1 MELNYATTSANANE
15 CHFKPVP
22 VCLNENCVF
31 KSVKQFYLSN
41 KKHLKIAH
49 INVNSIRHK
58 IEPFKE
64 VLSECIFDVL
74 AIQET
79 KIDES
84 FPDNQLYVPMYRL
97 YRQDFRHNEGG
108 IMMYIGHDFPQY
120 RRSDIENFSINNN
133 DGRIEILAVEV
144 SINKEKW
151 VFISVYKQPK
161 VKINTIVTCVDN
173 IMSELSHIDF
183 NIVLFGDF
191 NVNMFNKNNAFVECI
206 DANGLRNLVKT
217 STCEK
222 GKPSLIDIILTN
234 KSKRFTNTISVD
246 TGLSEFHNLIC
257 TSTKFDVPQTKSTT
271 FQYRSYKH
279 FNLDSFQSDLSMVPY
294 HATEIFDDIDDSYWL
309 WN

>member
-1 MELNYATTSANANE
+1 MLLSAPSPLRIHTHAYM
-15 CHFKPVP
+15 HT
-22 VCLNENCVF
+22 
-31 KSVKQFYLSN
+31 
-41 KKHLKIAH
+41 HGRTDDMH
-49 INVNSIRHK
+49 
-58 IEPFKE
+58 
-64 VLSECIFDVL
+64 
-74 AIQET
+74 T
-79 KIDES
+79 
-84 FPDNQLYVPMYRL
+84 
-97 YRQDFRHNEGG
+97 
-108 IMMYIGHDFPQY
+108 YIHACT
-120 RRSDIENFSINNN
+120 RT
-133 DGRIEILAVEV
+133 DGRTTCIYTYIHAYTRTDGRYAFYILLAVEV

-246 TGLSEFHNLIC
+246 TGLSDFHNLIC

-271 FQYRSYKH
+271 F
-279 FNLDSFQSDLSMVPY
+279 
-294 HATEIFDDIDDSYWL
+294 
-309 WN
+309 